1 MRDAGGPAGAF
12 GRTQSGLPQP
22 ATSQPAPS
30 PPATSPPA
38 TSPPATSPP
47 ATTQPRTLLAFDFGL
62 RRIGV
67 ALGNTLTAS
76 ARPLKTIDAE
86 SNDVRFAKIADF
98 IREWSPDGLI
108 VGRPIDTEGRATDIT
123 ARAERF
129 GRQLQGRTGLPV
141 KFVDERYSS
150 AVAEDALKVG
160 RAGKHEIDAAA
171 AAVIL
176 QAWLDENR
184 TATL

>member
-1 MRDAGGPAGAF
+1 MRDAGVPAGAS
-12 GRTQSGLPQP
+12 GCTQSGLPQP
-22 ATSQPAPS
+22 APSQSATSQSAPS
-30 PPATSPPA
+30 PPAMS
-38 TSPPATSPP
+38 
-47 ATTQPRTLLAFDFGL
+47 QPRTLLAFDFGL

-76 ARPLKTIDAE
+76 ARPLETIDAD

-108 VGRPIDTEGRATDIT
+108 VGRPLDTEGRATDIT

-141 KFVDERYSS
+141 KFADERYSS

-160 RAGKHEIDAAA
+160 RAGKHKIDAAA

-184 TATL
+184 TATM